1 MIEKARTFG
10 ERGRKMGMV
19 AEVNPAAMA
28 FEQYPLNSDEFLN
41 MPEPII
47 KALNEDQLKLLGA
60 AYDGHV
66 QGATIAMQDVVDF
79 FTKLIGKAT
88 VCMSTLKLDD
98 LNSALAK
105 YIEAHPKKVV
115 EQKPEIAV

>member
-1 MIEKARTFG
+1 MEKSRTFG